1 MLTYNVRGENIEV
14 TDAIRA
20 YVEKRISKL
29 NKFFDNSVQAIAH
42 VNLKVYPDKTAKVE
56 VTIPL
61 SYLTLRAE
69 ETSPDLYASV
79 DLVTD
84 KLERQVR
91 KYKTKINRKSRE
103 KGLAPIQVDAAD
115 EEAVPEDDLQV
126 VRTKR
131 VSLKPMDSQ
140 EAILQMDMLGHNF
153 FIFEDAETSGTSIV
167 YKRRDGR
174 YGLIE
179 TDEPRTACSLGHRN
193 SIFFSFLFFLGPHW
207 RQHMEVPKIGV
218 KLEL

>member
-1 MLTYNVRGENIEV
+1 MLPGTCYQIGSRKGRSFMLTYNVRGENIEV
-14 TDAIRA
+14 TEAIRS

-29 NKFFDNSVQAIAH
+29 NKYFTDATQAIAH
-42 VNLKVYPDKTAKVE
+42 VNLKVYSNKDAKVE
-56 VTIPL
+56 VTIPMP
-61 SYLTLRAE
+61 YLTLRAE

-84 KLERQVR
+84 KLERQIR
-91 KYKTKINRKSRE
+91 KFKTKINRKSRE
-103 KGLAPIQVDAAD
+103 KGLSEFADAA
-115 EEAVPEDDLQV
+115 VLTTTEDDDETTAPDLTV

-153 FIFEDAETSGTSIV
+153 FIFEDAETNGTSIV

-179 TDEPRTACSLGHRN
+179 TDE
-193 SIFFSFLFFLGPHW
+193 
-207 RQHMEVPKIGV
+207 
-218 KLEL
+218 